1 MLRFKRLGVK
11 LRLSNEVLIITVE
24 EVPKGYRVKEIK
36 GLVHVSRPVSM
47 TVAGLETELNAIL
60 DRLKNEAKKLG
71 ANAIIG
77 TKIEVQRVVGVG
89 GEWVLLLS
97 YGTAVVLE
105 KEQ

>member
-1 MLRFKRLGVK
+1 MNSR
-11 LRLSNEVLIITVE
+11 VLIITLD

-47 TVAGLETELNAIL
+47 TVAGLEAELNAIL
-60 DRLKNEAKKLG
+60 DKLKSEASKIG
-71 ANAIIG
+71 ANAVIG
-77 TKIEVQRVVGVG
+77 TRIEVQRVVGVG

-105 KEQ
+105 KEET